1 MFDRKKTSESERMN
15 ADRCAPQPF
24 CRCGPSRPTSAAASF
39 AALVLMAAMSL
50 PARAASPSL
59 GGVSPRGA
67 QRGGE
72 VEVVFGGS
80 QLDDAQEVLFY
91 ETGIE
96 VSKLEVVNPT
106 TVKALLKIAPDCA
119 LGGHRLRIR
128 TATGISDLRPFFV
141 GALPEVAEKEPNSDF
156 AAPQPIP
163 MNVTVNGTAENE
175 DVDYY
180 VVEAKKGDRITA
192 EVEGI
197 RLGVT
202 LFDAYVAIMNAARF
216 ELAASDDNA
225 LVWQDGIASIVAPE
239 DGKYIIQVRES
250 SYAGNGACF
259 YRVHVGNFPRPQ
271 AVLPS
276 GGKFGE
282 TLPVK
287 FLGDVLGE
295 KVETITLPS
304 AAGSGFGLFAKDD
317 KGIAPSQNWFRV
329 TDLGNVL
336 EQEPNETHENAT
348 RFAAPLALNG
358 VIGSAGDAD
367 NFRFTA
373 KKGEAYD
380 IRVHARS
387 IRSPL
392 DPVLTISTAGGG
404 AIAANDDS
412 GGPDSFIRF
421 GVPADG
427 DYVINVRDHLGN
439 GGVQYA
445 YRVELAPIKPA
456 LVLSTNEFV
465 QYVQPTV
472 SVPKGN
478 RFALVL
484 SAARYDFGGPLA
496 IRGENLPAGVT
507 VECPGMPA
515 NSSVV
520 PVMFHA
526 APEAAP
532 AGKLA
537 DIIGSLNDA
546 NQPNLK
552 VEGSVQQPIVL
563 VRGQNQIPFWTEQ
576 TSRLP
581 VAVTNEAPFEIAIVE
596 PKVPLVR
603 GGSMELKVAAKRKE
617 GFKAPIKIDMLW
629 LPPGTGASGSVAIAE
644 GQNEAVIPMN
654 AAGNAELATWKIAVR
669 GEANAGSG
677 NVMVSTPFANL
688 RVAEMYVNLAFE
700 QAAVEQ
706 GKETELVVH
715 LSKQYDFPGAAKIEL
730 IGLPNKAV
738 TTPLEATKD
747 SKDIVFKI
755 ATDAAT
761 PAGNHANLFC
771 RVVITE
777 NGEPVVHNIGTG
789 RLRVDVPL
797 PPKKDAP
804 PPAAAPMPAAEKPAE
819 PKRLSR
825 LEQLRLEQQ
834 EREKA
839 KKPAGDPPKPKQ

>member
-1 MFDRKKTSESERMN
+1 MFASN
-15 ADRCAPQPF
+15 
-24 CRCGPSRPTSAAASF
+24 PTRIALGVVTALLVSAAQQSF
-39 AALVLMAAMSL
+39 
-50 PARAASPSL
+50 AASPSL
-59 GGVSPRGA
+59 GGLTPRGA
-67 QRGGE
+67 QRGTE
-72 VEVVFGGS
+72 VEVVLSGG
-80 QLDDAQEVLFY
+80 QLDDAQEILFY

-96 VSKLEVVNPT
+96 VVKLEVVNPT
-106 TVKALLKIAPDCA
+106 TVKTLFKIAPDCT
-119 LGGHRLRIR
+119 LGSHRLRIR
-128 TATGISDLRPFFV
+128 TATGISDLRPFLV
-141 GALPEVAEKEPNSDF
+141 GALPEFAEKEPNNDF

-163 MNVTVNGTAENE
+163 MNVTVNGIADNE

-197 RLGVT
+197 RLGIT
-202 LFDAYVAIMNAARF
+202 LFDVYVAIMNAARF
-216 ELAASDDNA
+216 ELSSSDDNA

-239 DGKYIIQVRES
+239 DGKYIVQVRES
-250 SYAGNGACF
+250 SYAGNGACL

-271 AVLPS
+271 AVLPA
-276 GGKFGE
+276 GGKYGE
-282 TLPVK
+282 TLPIK

-295 KVETITLPS
+295 KVETITLPTS
-304 AAGSGFGLFAKDD
+304 PGSSFALFAKDD

-329 TDLGNVL
+329 TDLANVL

-348 RFAAPLALNG
+348 RFTAPMALNG
-358 VIGSAGDAD
+358 VLAAPGDSD

-392 DPVLTISTAGGG
+392 DPVLTIFAAGGG

-412 GGPDSFIRF
+412 GGPDSYLRF
-421 GVPADG
+421 GIPADG
-427 DYVINVRDHLGN
+427 DYVVNVRDHLNN
-439 GGVQYA
+439 GGVQYV
-445 YRVELAPIKPA
+445 YRVELTPIQPKLA
-456 LVLSTNEFV
+456 LSVNEFV

-478 RFALVL
+478 RFAVVL

-515 NSSVV
+515 NSGIV

-526 APEAAP
+526 APDAA
-532 AGKLA
+532 ASGKLA
-537 DIIGSLNDA
+537 DIIGSLNDP

-552 VEGSVQQPIVL
+552 VEGSVEQPVVL
-563 VRGQNQIPFWTEQ
+563 VRGQNQIPFWTEK
-576 TSRLP
+576 TSKLP
-581 VAVTNEAPFEIAIVE
+581 VAVTNEAPFEIALVE

-603 GGSMELKVAAKRKE
+603 GGQMDLKVVAKRKE
-617 GFKAPIKIDMLW
+617 GFKAPVKIDMLW
-629 LPPGTGASGSVAIAE
+629 LPPGIGAAGSVSIAE
-644 GQNEAVIPMN
+644 GQTEAVIPMN
-654 AAGNAELATWKIAVR
+654 AAGNAELNTWKIAVR
-669 GEANAGSG
+669 GESNAGAG

-688 RVAEMYVNLAFE
+688 RVAEMYVTLAFD

-706 GKETELVVH
+706 GKETEMVVH
-715 LSKQYDFPGAAKIEL
+715 MTKQYDFPGAAKVEL
-730 IGLPNKAV
+730 VGLPNKAV
-738 TTPLEATKD
+738 TGPQEATKET
-747 SKDIVFKI
+747 KDIIFKI
-755 ATDAAT
+755 ATDMTT

-771 RVVITE
+771 RVVVTE
-777 NGEPVVHNIGTG
+777 NGEPVIHNIGTG
-789 RLRVDVPL
+789 KLRVDVPL

-804 PPAAAPMPAAEKPAE
+804 PPPPMPAAAPQPAE
-819 PKRLSR
+819 QPPMPKRLTR

-839 KKPAGDPPKPKQ
+839 KQAPAPSPPPAPGGK

>member
-1 MFDRKKTSESERMN
+1 MTGLLASVISAFN
-15 ADRCAPQPF
+15 IQP
-24 CRCGPSRPTSAAASF
+24 A
-39 AALVLMAAMSL
+39 V
-50 PARAASPSL
+50 AASPSL
-59 GGVSPRGA
+59 GGVAPRGA
-67 QRGGE
+67 QRGSD
-72 VEVVFGGS
+72 VEIVFSGA
-80 QLDDAQEVLFY
+80 QLDDAQEILFY
-91 ETGIE
+91 EPGIE
-96 VSKLEVVNPT
+96 VVKFEVVNT
-106 TVKALLKIAPDCA
+106 NTVKTLLKIAPDCT
-119 LGGHRLRIR
+119 LGSHRVRIR

-141 GALPEVAEKEPNSDF
+141 GALPELVEKEPNSDF
-156 AAPQPIP
+156 AAPQPIA
-163 MNVTVNGTAENE
+163 MNVTVNGTADNE
-175 DVDYY
+175 DVDFY
-180 VVEAKKGDRITA
+180 VVDAKKGDRITA

-197 RLGVT
+197 RLGIT
-202 LFDAYVAIMNAARF
+202 LFDAYVAIMSAARF
-216 ELAASDDNA
+216 ELSSSDDNA
-225 LVWQDGIASIVAPE
+225 LVWQDGIASIIAPE

-250 SYAGNGACF
+250 SYAGNGACL
-259 YRVHVGNFPRPQ
+259 YRLHVGNFPRPQ
-271 AVLPS
+271 AVLPA

-295 KVETITLPS
+295 RQETITLPS
-304 AAGSGFGLFAKDD
+304 APGSGFALFAKDD

-329 TDLGNVL
+329 TDLGNIL
-336 EQEPNETHENAT
+336 EQEPNETHDNAT
-348 RFAAPLALNG
+348 RFTAPLALNG
-358 VIGSAGDAD
+358 VISTVGDND

-404 AIAANDDS
+404 ALAANDDS
-412 GGPDSFIRF
+412 GGPDSYIRF
-421 GVPADG
+421 AIPADG

-439 GGVQYA
+439 GGVPYV
-445 YRVELAPIKPA
+445 YRVELTPIKPA
-456 LVLSTNEFV
+456 LTLSTNEFV

-484 SAARYDFGGPLA
+484 SAARYDFGGPIA

-507 VECPGMPA
+507 IECPGMPA
-515 NSSVV
+515 NASVV

-526 APEAAP
+526 TNEAVA

-537 DIIGSLNDA
+537 DIIGSLNDP

-552 VEGSVQQPIVL
+552 IEGSVHQPIVL

-603 GGSMELKVAAKRKE
+603 GGQIDLKVVAKRKE

-629 LPPGTGASGSVAIAE
+629 LPPGIGASGSVAIAE
-644 GQNEAVIPMN
+644 GQTEAFIPMN
-654 AAGNAELATWKIAVR
+654 AAGNAELATWKIAIR
-669 GEANAGSG
+669 GESNAGTGS
-677 NVMVSTPFANL
+677 VMVSTPFANL
-688 RVAEMYVNLAFE
+688 RIAEMYVTLAFE
-700 QAAVEQ
+700 QSAVEQ
-706 GKETELVVH
+706 GKETEMVVH
-715 LSKQYDFPGAAKIEL
+715 MTKQYDFPGTAKVDL
-730 IGLPNKAV
+730 IGLPNKAL
-738 TTPLEATKD
+738 TTTQEATKET
-747 SKDIVFKI
+747 KDLVFKI
-755 ATDAAT
+755 TTDATT

-771 RVVITE
+771 RVVVME
-777 NGEPVVHNIGTG
+777 NGEAVIHNIGTG
-789 RLRVDVPL
+789 KLRIDVPL

-804 PPAAAPMPAAEKPAE
+804 PPPTPVAAEKPPEQAPM

-839 KKPAGDPPKPKQ
+839 KKALPPAPSGN

>member
-1 MFDRKKTSESERMN
+1 MFSSLSVRTVSHG
-15 ADRCAPQPF
+15 AVAI
-24 CRCGPSRPTSAAASF
+24 
-39 AALVLMAAMSL
+39 ALVALAARPSF
-50 PARAASPSL
+50 AASPSL
-59 GGVSPRGA
+59 GGLTPRGA
-67 QRGGE
+67 QRGTE
-72 VEVVFGGS
+72 VEVVLSGG

-91 ETGIE
+91 EAGIE
-96 VSKLEVVNPT
+96 VAKLEVVNPT
-106 TVKALLKIAPDCA
+106 TVKALFKIAPDCM
-119 LGGHRLRIR
+119 LGSHRLRVR
-128 TATGISDLRPFFV
+128 TATGISDLRPFLV
-141 GALPEVAEKEPNSDF
+141 GALPEVAEKEPNNDF
-156 AAPQPIP
+156 TAPQPSP
-163 MNVTVNGTAENE
+163 MNVTVNGIADNE

-197 RLGVT
+197 RLGIT
-202 LFDAYVAIMNAARF
+202 LFDVYVAIMNAARF
-216 ELAASDDNA
+216 ELSASDDNA

-250 SYAGNGACF
+250 SYAGNGACL

-271 AVLPS
+271 GVLPA

-295 KVETITLPS
+295 RVETITLPTS
-304 AAGSGFGLFAKDD
+304 PGSSFALFAKDD

-329 TDLGNVL
+329 TDLANVL

-348 RFAAPLALNG
+348 RFTAPMALNG
-358 VIGSAGDAD
+358 VLAAPGDAD

-392 DPVLTISTAGGG
+392 DPVLTIFAAGGG

-412 GGPDSFIRF
+412 GGPDSYLRF

-427 DYVINVRDHLGN
+427 DYVINVRDHLNN
-439 GGVQYA
+439 GGVQYV
-445 YRVELAPIKPA
+445 YRVELTPIQPK
-456 LVLSTNEFV
+456 LTLSVNEFV

-478 RFALVL
+478 RFAVVL

-496 IRGENLPAGVT
+496 LRGENLPVGVT

-515 NSSVV
+515 NSGVV

-526 APEAAP
+526 TPEAA
-532 AGKLA
+532 ASGKLA
-537 DIIGSLNDA
+537 DIIGSLNDP

-552 VEGSVQQPIVL
+552 VEGPVEQPVVL
-563 VRGQNQIPFWTEQ
+563 VRGQNQIPFWTEK
-576 TSRLP
+576 TAKLP
-581 VAVTNEAPFEIAIVE
+581 VAVTNEAPFEIAIAE

-603 GGSMELKVAAKRKE
+603 GGQMDLKVVAKRKE

-629 LPPGTGASGSVAIAE
+629 LPPGIGAAGSVSIAE
-644 GQNEAVIPMN
+644 GQTEAVIPMN
-654 AAGNAELATWKIAVR
+654 AAGNAELNTWKIAVR
-669 GEANAGSG
+669 GEANAGTG
-677 NVMVSTPFANL
+677 NVMVSTPFASL
-688 RVAEMYVNLAFE
+688 RVAEMYVTLAFD

-706 GKETELVVH
+706 GKETEMVVH
-715 LSKQYDFPGAAKIEL
+715 LTKQYDFPGAAKVEL
-730 IGLPNKAV
+730 VGLPNKAV
-738 TTPLEATKD
+738 TAPQEATKET
-747 SKDIVFKI
+747 KDIIFKI
-755 ATDAAT
+755 ATDMTT

-771 RVVITE
+771 RVVVTE
-777 NGEPVVHNIGTG
+777 NGEPVIHNIGTG
-789 RLRVDVPL
+789 KLRVDVPL

-804 PPAAAPMPAAEKPAE
+804 PPAPMPAAAPQPAAE
-819 PKRLSR
+819 TPMPKRLTR

-839 KKPAGDPPKPKQ
+839 KQAPAPSPPAAPGGK